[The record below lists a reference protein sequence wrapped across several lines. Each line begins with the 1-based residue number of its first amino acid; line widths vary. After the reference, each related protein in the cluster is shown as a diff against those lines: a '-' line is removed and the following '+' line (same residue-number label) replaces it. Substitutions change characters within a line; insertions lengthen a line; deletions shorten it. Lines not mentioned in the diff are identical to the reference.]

1 MGEGAA
7 PTSPLPWREKL
18 KLKAKVIVF
27 TITLLVLVLS
37 QAHAQRTIQF
47 AGRTWFVKSGYGG
60 PGPNYWSDSTQSVW
74 IDGNGALHLKIRN
87 ISGTWYCSEVWTQGT
102 TRYGM
107 HRFYTISQLDS
118 LDRNVVAAPFLYAND
133 TTEID
138 IEFSKWGWANPYN
151 GWYVVQPPIRPTNLD
166 SFTVRLT
173 GTYTTHYINWQR
185 DSIRFKSIHG
195 HRQDDSLG
203 YYRIRQW
210 LYQGSDN
217 PRVAE
222 SLRVH
227 INLWLFQGRPP
238 SNGLETEMIVSRA
251 DLPSGVEREDGVGI
265 TSPKFIIRCNP
276 NPFSSF
282 TTLPGYESECFVF
295 YDISGRQVGTSRGD
309 RIGLGLSPGV
319 YFLKGEGKEDRPLR
333 IVKVR

>member
-1 MGEGAA
+1 M
-7 PTSPLPWREKL
+7 
-18 KLKAKVIVF
+18 KAKVTIF
-27 TITLLVLVLS
+27 TITLLVLALS
-37 QAHAQRTIQF
+37 QAYAQRTLQF
-47 AGRTWFVKSGYGG
+47 AGRTWYVKSGYGG
-60 PGPNYWSDSTQSVW
+60 PGPNYWSDSNQSVW
-74 IDGNGALHLKIRN
+74 VDGSGLHLKIRN

-102 TRYGM
+102 TRYGI
-107 HRFYTISQLDS
+107 HRFYTISRLDS

-138 IEFSKWGWANPYN
+138 IEFSKWGLANSYN
-151 GWYVVQPPIRPTNLD
+151 GWYVVQPPIRPTNVD

-173 GTYTTHYINWQR
+173 GSYTTHYINWQR

-195 HRQDDSLG
+195 FRQDDSLG

-251 DLPSGVEREDGVGI
+251 DLPIGVEWN
-265 TSPKFIIRCNP
+265 SKPKIPTKEFSLRATP
-276 NPFSSF
+276 NPLASF
-282 TTLPGYESECFVF
+282 TVIPGYEAERFTLF
-295 YDISGRQVGTSRGD
+295 GISGRQVGTYRGD
-309 RIGLGLSPGV
+309 RVGFDLPSGV
-319 YFLKGEGKEDRPLR
+319 YFLMPKDRESKPLR